1 MSRTEGGAIRAGTAD
16 GEAHMLD
23 GRDIKLIDIIDA
35 HPDIDPVDL
44 AERFSVSD
52 RSVRTYV
59 RKTNEALGSCAQIE
73 KRRGG
78 GYSLRVLNA
87 SAFAALRAR
96 DAHVGQDAVPT
107 TPEARVDYLLN
118 DLLSRADWITVDD
131 LASILFVSRNVIT
144 SDLRQVAATLER
156 FGLVLEKRPHYG
168 IRVTGPEMSRRLC
181 LANLTL
187 DCIIGTGGSASLD
200 VIARCVSESLAEEDF
215 QINSAAYQN
224 LLVHIAVAVERIR
237 ANCYV
242 PMEPEHLE
250 RMRSTPE
257 YLIAKK
263 VAAAVERELTTEL
276 PEEEIGYIAIHL
288 AGKQTLYTPGS
299 DADANLV
306 ISDEVWNVVSRMLEM
321 VWNAFH
327 FDFRNDLEL
336 RMNLARHIVPLS
348 VRLRYRM
355 RIDNPLLSDIK
366 QRFPVAYSMALESSC
381 ILAEEYGNALSEDEV
396 GYIALAFALAIERQ
410 KSERPRK
417 NILVVCASGQGS
429 ARLLEWRYRQEFGTW
444 LDRIETCDVAHVAS
458 RDLTGID
465 YVFTTVP
472 LERKLP
478 VPVREVKYFLDD
490 EDVNSVRR
498 ILSGEAAAAAPLAAY
513 FDERL
518 FLGALDAE
526 DKDGALD
533 ALCARVAE
541 VHDVP
546 GDFRALVQRREELAQ
561 TCFGN
566 LVAMPHPVTPV
577 TTSTFVAVAV
587 LNHSVSWNGREVRAV
602 FLVSVSSLRDQKL
615 DAFYRGMARLLT
627 SREAIQKLVSNPDF
641 ATLLDVIDTYSPE
654 PEKE

>member
-1 MSRTEGGAIRAGTAD
+1 
-16 GEAHMLD
+16 MLD

-96 DAHVGQDAVPT
+96 DAHAGQDAVPT

-263 VAAAVERELTTEL
+263 VAAAVERELAAEL

-321 VWNAFH
+321 AWNAFH

-587 LNHSVSWNGREVRAV
+587 LNHPVSWNGQEVRAV

>member
-1 MSRTEGGAIRAGTAD
+1 
-16 GEAHMLD
+16 MLD
-23 GRDIKLIDIIDA
+23 GRDIKLIDIIEA

-44 AERFSVSD
+44 AERFSVSE

-78 GYSLRVLNA
+78 GYSLRVLNV

-96 DAHVGQDAVPT
+96 DAHAGQDAVPT

-263 VAAAVERELTTEL
+263 VAAAVGRELTTEL

-490 EDVNSVRR
+490 EDVNNVRR

-518 FLGALDAE
+518 FLGTLDAE

-566 LVAMPHPVTPV
+566 LVAMPHPVAPV

-587 LNHSVSWNGREVRAV
+587 LNHSVSWNGQEVRAV

>member
-1 MSRTEGGAIRAGTAD
+1 
-16 GEAHMLD
+16 MLD

-96 DAHVGQDAVPT
+96 DAHAGQDAVPT

-250 RMRSTPE
+250 RIRSTPE

-263 VAAAVERELTTEL
+263 VAAAVERELTAEL

-587 LNHSVSWNGREVRAV
+587 LNHPVSWNGQEVRAV

>member
-1 MSRTEGGAIRAGTAD
+1 
-16 GEAHMLD
+16 MLD

-96 DAHVGQDAVPT
+96 DAHAGQDAVPT
-107 TPEARVDYLLN
+107 TPEARVGYLLN

-263 VAAAVERELTTEL
+263 VAAAVERELTAEL

-587 LNHSVSWNGREVRAV
+587 LNHSVSWNGQEVRAV

>member
-1 MSRTEGGAIRAGTAD
+1 
-16 GEAHMLD
+16 MLD

-96 DAHVGQDAVPT
+96 DAHAGQDAVPT

-263 VAAAVERELTTEL
+263 VAAAVERELTAEL

-348 VRLRYRM
+348 VRLRYHM

-587 LNHSVSWNGREVRAV
+587 LNHSVSWNGQEVRAV

>member
-1 MSRTEGGAIRAGTAD
+1 
-16 GEAHMLD
+16 MLD

-96 DAHVGQDAVPT
+96 DAHAGQDAVPT

-187 DCIIGTGGSASLD
+187 DCIIGTGGGSASLD

-215 QINSAAYQN
+215 QINSATYQN

-263 VAAAVERELTTEL
+263 VAAAVERELTAEL

-465 YVFTTVP
+465 CVFTTVP

-587 LNHSVSWNGREVRAV
+587 LNHSVSWNGQEVRAV

>member
-1 MSRTEGGAIRAGTAD
+1 
-16 GEAHMLD
+16 MLD

-96 DAHVGQDAVPT
+96 DAHAGQDAVPT

-263 VAAAVERELTTEL
+263 VAAAVERELTAEL

-587 LNHSVSWNGREVRAV
+587 LNHSVSWNGQEVRAV

>member
-1 MSRTEGGAIRAGTAD
+1 
-16 GEAHMLD
+16 MLD

-96 DAHVGQDAVPT
+96 DAHAGQDAVPT

-263 VAAAVERELTTEL
+263 VAAAVERELAAEL

-478 VPVREVKYFLDD
+478 VPVCEVKYFLDD

-561 TCFGN
+561 TCFGD

-587 LNHSVSWNGREVRAV
+587 LNHPVSWNGQEVRAV

>member
-1 MSRTEGGAIRAGTAD
+1 
-16 GEAHMLD
+16 MLD

-187 DCIIGTGGSASLD
+187 NCIIGTGGSASLD

-263 VAAAVERELTTEL
+263 VAAAVERELTAEL

-533 ALCARVAE
+533 ALCARIAE

-587 LNHSVSWNGREVRAV
+587 LNHSVSWNGQEVRAV